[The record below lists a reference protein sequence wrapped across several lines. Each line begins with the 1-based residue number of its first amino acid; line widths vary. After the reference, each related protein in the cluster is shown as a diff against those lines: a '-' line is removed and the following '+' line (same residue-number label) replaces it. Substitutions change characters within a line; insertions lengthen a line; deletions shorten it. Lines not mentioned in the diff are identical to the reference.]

1 MGSQLEHE
9 KNEGRHR
16 LMISRRAFLQLSAA
30 SLEAL
35 ALGGLLSRCGPEA
48 GETPATTTAP
58 ATAIPATVAPTA
70 VPTAVPTPAGPK
82 QGGVLVAAA
91 ETNPTGLDPHKVL
104 SLASQSVVEQVYDT
118 LFELDPDLNVVPR
131 LCKSYDTPD
140 DTTYILHLEENVY
153 FSDGTKLTSEDVIF
167 SLERIINPDTASGRA
182 VWFQQVETIEALDEN
197 TVQIKTSVP
206 FAPLIN
212 AMANA
217 FNCIVSKKFTEAN
230 DNNLDQVTMGSGPF
244 VLAEYIPD
252 QLIRLE
258 RHENYWRQGKPYLDA
273 TEWKIIP
280 DDQGRV
286 AALRAKEVDVAWFI
300 DAKVA
305 ELFENDPEYVVY
317 EVPVLTHAS
326 TWINCSQPP
335 LDNPKVREAMSYA
348 LNRQEFLDTV
358 AFGKGVLTG
367 PIPAP
372 ETEWALPVSDYPQY
386 TQDIEKAKSMLA
398 DAGYPDGFT
407 VKLKVSPQYVLDT
420 GNAQVL
426 QNQLKEVGINVEI
439 ESVEWGNLLQAWF
452 ESDYEMLNLLMLG
465 QPDPDGYTWG
475 RFHSES
481 PGNYAKVSNPELDV
495 LLDQQRTTID
505 REERKQVL
513 ADVQRKIVELTPML
527 YYYCYYVW
535 GIFRPYVKGVTP
547 MANSSGV
554 YLMNEWLD
562 K

>member
-1 MGSQLEHE
+1 MSAKKLESV
-9 KNEGRHR
+9 NEVTRR
-16 LMISRRAFLQLSAA
+16 LNLSRRDFLRLSAA
-30 SLEAL
+30 SLGAFTM
-35 ALGGLLSRCGPEA
+35 GGLIAGCSPAPQEVDVPAAGAEA
-48 GETPATTTAP
+48 
-58 ATAIPATVAPTA
+58 TA
-70 VPTAVPTPAGPK
+70 VPTIVPTPVPTEVTGPK
-82 QGGVLVAAA
+82 PGGVLVTAA
-91 ETNPTGLDPHKVL
+91 ETNPTGLDPHKAL

-118 LFELDPDLNVVPR
+118 LFELDPDLQVVPR
-131 LCKSYDTPD
+131 LAKSYETPD
-140 DTTYILHLEENVY
+140 DLTYIFHLEENVV
-153 FSDGTKLTSEDVIF
+153 FSDGTPLTAADVKF
-167 SLERIINPDTASGRA
+167 SLERIINPDTGSGRA
-182 VWFQQVETIEALDEN
+182 VWFKEIETIEVLDEH
-197 TVQIKTSVP
+197 TVKITTSVP

-212 AMANA
+212 ALANS
-217 FNCIVSKKFTEAN
+217 FNAIVSQEFTAAQEG
-230 DNNLDQVTMGSGPF
+230 NLDQVTMGSGPF
-244 VLAEYIPD
+244 VLAEYVPD

-258 RHENYWRQGKPYLDA
+258 KNPDYWREGKPYLDA

-300 DAKVA
+300 DAKIA
-305 ELFENDPEYVVY
+305 ELFEDDSEYVVY

-335 LDNPKVREAMSYA
+335 LDDVRVRQAISYA
-348 LNRQEFLDTV
+348 INRQEFLDTV

-372 ETEWALPVSDYPQY
+372 ETEWALPVSEYEMY
-386 TQDIEKAKSMLA
+386 TQDTEKAKSLLEE
-398 DAGYPDGFT
+398 AGYADGLDLT
-407 VKLKVSPQYVLDT
+407 LKVSPQYVLDT

-426 QNQLKEVGINVEI
+426 QNQLKEVGINLEL
-439 ESVEWGNLLQAWF
+439 ETVEWGNLLAAWA
-452 ESDYEMLNLLMLG
+452 ESDFQMLNLLMLG

-481 PGNYAKVSNPELDV
+481 PGNYAKISNPELDE
-495 LLDQQRTTID
+495 LLDRQRRTID
-505 REERKQVL
+505 RDERQQVL

-527 YYYCYYVW
+527 YYYCYFVW